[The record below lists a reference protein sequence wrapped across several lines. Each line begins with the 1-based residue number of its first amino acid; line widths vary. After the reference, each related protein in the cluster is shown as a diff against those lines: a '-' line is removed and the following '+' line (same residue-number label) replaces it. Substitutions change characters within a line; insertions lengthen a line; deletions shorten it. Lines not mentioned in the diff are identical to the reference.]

1 MKLDM
6 SLSKELI
13 HKAKQNVAGG
23 TSSTMRL
30 PTYHLPLVIKRAD
43 GVRVWDA
50 DDNELI
56 DMNMGYGP
64 LIFGHRSPIVVDA
77 INKEM
82 ELRGTILGFVHELSF
97 QVAELIKKSI
107 PSIELLR
114 FSSSG
119 TEVGQTAVRLARA
132 YTKRSHIVIFEGHY
146 HGSSDAVFHKYHAQL
161 QDIEDADIIDTL
173 PGCEGMGGAPRNV
186 YRIPWNNFEVLEKV
200 FKEKGETI
208 AAVIMEPVMGNAGVI
223 PPVPRFLSKV
233 RDITKEY
240 NSLLIFDEII
250 TGFRVARGG
259 AQERYGVESDLTMI
273 SKAMNGGVPISA
285 IGGRREIMEL
295 LVEGRVFH
303 GGVAS
308 GNPLCLAATLAVQ
321 KEYEK
326 RGEEIY
332 IALEDKSNM
341 LRDGIIEIF
350 NRLEVPVIVQDVG
363 AMISMAFVESK
374 DIKRFENYRDIKRWS
389 NTNKY
394 IKFQHELQC
403 EGVYIHPNHFEPWYL
418 STSHSYPIIED
429 ILDKIEKVGRRIN
442 WNDKELHM

>member
-30 PTYHLPLVIKRAD
+30 PTYHLPLVVKRAN

-64 LIFGHRSPIVVDA
+64 LIFGHRAPIVVDA

-161 QDIEDADIIDTL
+161 KDIEDVDIIDTL

-259 AQERYGVESDLTMI
+259 AQERYGVQSDLTMI

-285 IGGRREIMEL
+285 IGGKREIMEL

-308 GNPLCLAATLAVQ
+308 GNPMCLAATLAVQ

-332 IALEDKSNM
+332 ISLEDKSNM

-374 DIKRFENYRDIKRWS
+374 DIKRFENYSDIKRWS

-442 WNDKELHM
+442 WNDKELSM